1 MGRLDVTHAPIYS
14 DVIGVVKEAHELGE
28 ITSKSTQKTAC
39 PSSLQRMTKLS
50 AVVFL
55 KDP

>member
-1 MGRLDVTHAPIYS
+1 MDILWIILNEEYS

-39 PSSLQRMTKLS
+39 HIT
-50 AVVFL
+50 AI
-55 KDP
+55 